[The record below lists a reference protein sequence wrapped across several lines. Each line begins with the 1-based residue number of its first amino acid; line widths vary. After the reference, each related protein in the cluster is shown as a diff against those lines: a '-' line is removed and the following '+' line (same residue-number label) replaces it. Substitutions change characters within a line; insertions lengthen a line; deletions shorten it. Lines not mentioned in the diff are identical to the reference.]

1 MTALAVILIL
11 CGFIIWHGLVHIMED
26 ERIRKIEERK
36 KLQADLDRIHK
47 RPMLRL

>member
-1 MTALAVILIL
+1 MIALTILIL
-11 CGFIIWHGLVHIMED
+11 CSYIIWRGMLDIMED
-26 ERIRKIEERK
+26 ERIRKTEERR

>member
-1 MTALAVILIL
+1 MTAAFIILIL
-11 CGFIIWHGLVHIMED
+11 CSYIIWRGLTDIMED
-26 ERIRKIEERK
+26 ERLRKIEERK

>member
-1 MTALAVILIL
+1 MLALIILIL
-11 CGFIIWHGLVHIMED
+11 CFYIIWRGLTDIMED